1 MAINAVPGGARGG
14 PGVRGPV
21 LVPVNLLPFY
31 MFRLISL
38 SGFLHDTINF
48 DLAKL
53 FNDIQCNS
61 ILISSKTDHFEILPL
76 TNHFTGDDINL
87 YRSKFRCPTLG
98 APLLK
103 KVPQVPQVPQSGN
116 LC

>member
-1 MAINAVPGGARGG
+1 M
-14 PGVRGPV
+14 
-21 LVPVNLLPFY
+21 PVNLLPFY
-31 MFRLISL
+31 MLISL

-48 DLAKL
+48 ELAKL

-98 APLLK
+98 SSLLK
-103 KVPQVPQVPQSGN
+103 KVPQVSLLKDLESLNGPI
-116 LC
+116 LK

>member
-1 MAINAVPGGARGG
+1 MIIAYICLFFLSYFDSESHIGGPSPAGVVVVAVPRAWRLMRSRRPGG
-14 PGVRGPV
+14 PAVAGPV

-31 MFRLISL
+31 MLISL

-61 ILISSKTDHFEILPL
+61 ILISSKTDHF
-76 TNHFTGDDINL
+76 
-87 YRSKFRCPTLG
+87 TL
-98 APLLK
+98 
-103 KVPQVPQVPQSGN
+103 SF
-116 LC
+116 